1 MELGPGTDLGFYIT
15 PPSALSAVKV
25 LICWAVFGSG
35 LVWRWLWLAG
45 RSTGPGVLEKVP
57 ALSGPLGGGLS
68 VAGLLGLLLLLR
80 CVASAGPRCR
90 L

>member
-25 LICWAVFGSG
+25 LICWAAFWSG

-68 VAGLLGLLLLLR
+68 VAVPLVRPPPPR
-80 CVASAGPRCR
+80 CVVSVGP